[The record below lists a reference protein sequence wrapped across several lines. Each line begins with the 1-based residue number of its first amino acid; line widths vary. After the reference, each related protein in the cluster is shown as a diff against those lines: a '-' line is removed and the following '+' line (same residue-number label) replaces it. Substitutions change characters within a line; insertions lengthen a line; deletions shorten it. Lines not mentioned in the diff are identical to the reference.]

1 MQTLTRRG
9 FHALLTG
16 IAGSMTLPAGWA
28 QTGTAGAAALA
39 APPTAPV
46 GRAPDA
52 VWGSGPQVFTL
63 ATGSPGELGLLEVL
77 ARDFARRHDAT
88 MRWYKAGSGQAMAML
103 KNRQVDMVLAH
114 APAAERQAVA
124 DGWATGRVLIGSNEF
139 WILGPRE
146 DPAQVVQARDAADA
160 FRRIQDAGATFVSRG
175 DNSGT
180 HQKELQIW
188 KAAGRDPQAA
198 KRIVTKDFMTAS
210 MKRANDE
217 GAYFLTDSSTYIV
230 ERANMPRL
238 QRLFRG
244 GEMLA
249 NPYHT
254 LYLSEPTA
262 GAATARRFG
271 EWLSGDEVQALLR
284 RFGQDR
290 FGEPMYNDAA
300 ATARMLAP

>member
-1 MQTLTRRG
+1 MHTPTLNRRG
-9 FHALLTG
+9 FHALL
-16 IAGSMTLPAGWA
+16 AGTAGWMTLPAVRA
-28 QTGTAGAAALA
+28 QPTSGGGAAAALQ
-39 APPTAPV
+39 PV

-52 VWGSGPQVFTL
+52 VWGSGAQVFTL

-103 KNRQVDMVLAH
+103 RNRQVDMVLAH

-124 DGWATGRVLIGSNEF
+124 EGWATGRVLIGSNEF

-146 DPAQVVQARDAADA
+146 DPAQVAQALDAVEA

-188 KAAGRDPQAA
+188 KAAGRDPLAT
-198 KRIVTKDFMTAS
+198 KLIVTKDFMTAS

-217 GAYFLTDSSTYIV
+217 GAYFLTDSSTFIV

-238 QRLFRG
+238 QRLLRG
-244 GEMLA
+244 GELLA

-254 LYLSEPTA
+254 LYLSEPTT
-262 GAATARRFG
+262 GSATARRFG
-271 EWLSGDEVQALLR
+271 EWLGSEEVQALLR
-284 RFGQDR
+284 RFGQER
-290 FGEPMYNDAA
+290 HGEPMYNDAA
-300 ATARMLAP
+300 TTARLLAG